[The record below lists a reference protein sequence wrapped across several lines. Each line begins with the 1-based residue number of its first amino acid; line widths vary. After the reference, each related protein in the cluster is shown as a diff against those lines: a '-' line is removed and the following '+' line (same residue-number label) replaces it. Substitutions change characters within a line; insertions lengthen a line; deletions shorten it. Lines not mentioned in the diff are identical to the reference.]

1 MLGAIAG
8 NGLQI
13 PFPYHQVR
21 TPPHLELELVIG
33 VEQHPVTHLNAAD
46 VATDPVHL
54 TPGQPLGHLCR
65 RRDEDSTA
73 ATALALLAH
82 EAHHHAV
89 VEHLDFELAIG
100 HGDRVVAPVRAVWC
114 GPVRASEPRDHD
126 MSTT

>member
-1 MLGAIAG
+1 MALARTAPAFQARPPFPSTSRRSGCHRSVVMLTSQVEAGSMLGAIAG

-13 PFPYHQVR
+13 PLPYHQVR

-33 VEQHPVTHLNAAD
+33 VEQHPITHLDAAD

-73 ATALALLAH
+73 
-82 EAHHHAV
+82 
-89 VEHLDFELAIG
+89 
-100 HGDRVVAPVRAVWC
+100 
-114 GPVRASEPRDHD
+114 
-126 MSTT
+126 